1 MTSSKQWS
9 SKWGCITFNIIYLK
23 QVHIYSAP
31 LAVGLETIP
40 PQGITPSPSTPPRG
54 RSGILSAV
62 PPSRVP
68 AWADW
73 SRSLAKN
80 FCSRVGRFCC
90 EFLVWLK
97 PKSPRPSPCRVQVL
111 LYGCSGLSF
120 ATLAG
125 RRCLRQCA
133 GGYCENIAI
142 LHPNRVLQ
150 KRLALSI
157 VRISHSV

>member
-9 SKWGCITFNIIYLK
+9 SRWGSITFNIIYLK
-23 QVHIYSAP
+23 ERRNYSAP
-31 LAVGLETIP
+31 LAVGLETTP

-54 RSGILSAV
+54 RSGILSTV
-62 PPSRVP
+62 PPRGP

-80 FCSRVGRFCC
+80 FCSRVGRFCG
-90 EFLVWLK
+90 EFLVEAK
-97 PKSPRPSPCRVQVL
+97 APRPLPCGVQVL

-120 ATLAG
+120 ATLAV
-125 RRCLRQCA
+125 RRCRRQCVV
-133 GGYCENIAI
+133 GNCENIQI

-157 VRISHSV
+157 VRISPSV

>member
-9 SKWGCITFNIIYLK
+9 SRWGCITFNIIYLK
-23 QVHIYSAP
+23 QRHNYSAP
-31 LAVGLETIP
+31 LAVGLETTP
-40 PQGITPSPSTPPRG
+40 PQGTTPSPSTPPRG
-54 RSGILSAV
+54 RSAILATV
-62 PPSRVP
+62 PNRGP

-80 FCSRVGRFCC
+80 FCSRVGRFCG

-97 PKSPRPSPCRVQVL
+97 PKSPRPSPCRFQVL

-125 RRCLRQCA
+125 RRCRRQCV
-133 GGYCENIAI
+133 GGNCENIAI

-157 VRISHSV
+157 VRISPSV